1 MLNKKCLIS
10 LLLIFSFIQVIA
22 QNDKIYTSNGDV
34 LVGEI
39 KSMKRGVLVYD
50 TDYAD
55 SEFQVDWKEIE
66 GLACTRL
73 LIIYT
78 VDGKKYTGGLNFLPD
93 EPKKVTIQTLDENLT
108 VTLDKIVEIT
118 SLEQRFI
125 DRIIISID
133 AGLSLSKANNVR
145 QTSAAAKVSYR
156 GIKWNISAQLN
167 NVGTTQDNV
176 EPTKRTDGGVSLV
189 RDIWG
194 NGMILGGAEFLSN
207 SEQMLDLRSTVRGG
221 LGLYLIRTNQLYMQS
236 GLGLAFSQEKYGG
249 DNATSQGSFEGLGM
263 FEFNA
268 YDVGD
273 LSFQFKLT
281 TYPSL
286 SEWGRWRID
295 MDTSLKYDLP
305 LDFYVKLSYVHN
317 FDSDPLVADVAK
329 NDFVFKTSIGWE
341 WD

>member
-1 MLNKKCLIS
+1 MQSRKSIII
-10 LLLIFSFIQVIA
+10 LLLIFSFNQVIA

-34 LVGEI
+34 LVGKI
-39 KSMKRGVLVYD
+39 QSMKRGVLSYD

-55 SEFQVDWKEIE
+55 SDFQIDWEEVE
-66 GLACTRL
+66 GIVCTRL
-73 LIIYT
+73 LMIYT
-78 VDGKKYTGGLNFLPD
+78 VEGQKYNGGLNFLPD
-93 EPKKVTIQTLDENLT
+93 EPKKVTIQTLDDNIS
-108 VTLDKIVEIT
+108 VTLDQIVEIA
-118 SLEQRFI
+118 SLEQRII

-133 AGLSLSKANNVR
+133 AGLSISKANNVR

-167 NVGTTQDNV
+167 NVGTTQDDV
-176 EPTKRTDGGVSLV
+176 DPIERTDGGVTLV
-189 RDIWG
+189 RDVWG

-207 SEQMLDLRSTVRGG
+207 SEQMLDLRSTFRAG
-221 LGLYLIRTNQLYMQS
+221 LGLYIIRTNHMYMQS

-249 DNATSQGSFEGLGM
+249 DEPTSQGSFEGLGL
-263 FEFNA
+263 FDFNA
-268 YDVGD
+268 YDLGD

-286 SEWGRWRID
+286 SDWGRWRID
-295 MDTSLKYDLP
+295 IDTSLKYDLP

-317 FDSDPLVADVAK
+317 FDSDPLVDVAK
-329 NDFVFKTSIGWE
+329 NDFVFKTSLGWE

>member
-1 MLNKKCLIS
+1 MQSRKSIII
-10 LLLIFSFIQVIA
+10 LLLIFLFNQVIA

-34 LVGEI
+34 LVGKI
-39 KSMKRGVLVYD
+39 QSMKRGVLSYD

-55 SEFQVDWKEIE
+55 SDFQIDWEEVE
-66 GLACTRL
+66 GIVCTRL
-73 LIIYT
+73 LMIYT
-78 VDGKKYTGGLNFLPD
+78 VEGQKYNGGLNFLPD
-93 EPKKVTIQTLDENLT
+93 ESKKVTIQTLDDNIS
-108 VTLDKIVEIT
+108 VTLDQIVEIA
-118 SLEQRFI
+118 SLEQRII

-133 AGLSLSKANNVR
+133 AGLSISKANNVR

-167 NVGTTQDNV
+167 NVGTTQDDV
-176 EPTKRTDGGVSLV
+176 DPIKRTDGGVTLV
-189 RDIWG
+189 RDVWG
-194 NGMILGGAEFLSN
+194 NGMILVGAEFLSN
-207 SEQMLDLRSTVRGG
+207 SEQMLDLRSTFRTG
-221 LGLYLIRTNQLYMQS
+221 LGLYIIRTNHMYMQS

-249 DNATSQGSFEGLGM
+249 DEPTSQGSFEGLGL
-263 FEFNA
+263 FDFNA
-268 YDVGD
+268 YDLGD

-286 SEWGRWRID
+286 SDWGRWRID

-317 FDSDPLVADVAK
+317 FDSDPLVDVAK
-329 NDFVFKTSIGWE
+329 NDFVFKTSLGWE

>member
-1 MLNKKCLIS
+1 MRNKKCIIS
-10 LLLIFSFIQVIA
+10 VLLIFSFIQVIA

-55 SEFQVDWKEIE
+55 SDFQVDWEEIE
-66 GLACTRL
+66 GIVSTRL

-78 VDGKKYTGGLNFLPD
+78 VDGKKYNGGLNSLPD
-93 EPKKVTIQTLDENLT
+93 EPKKITIQTLDDNIS
-108 VTLDKIVEIT
+108 VNMDQIVEIT
-118 SLEQRFI
+118 SLEQRII

-133 AGLSLSKANNVR
+133 AGLSYSKANNVR

-156 GIKWNISAQLN
+156 GIKWNISAQFN

-176 EPTKRTDGGVSLV
+176 EPLKRTDGGVTLV

-207 SEQMLDLRSTVRGG
+207 SEQMLDLRSTFRAG
-221 LGLYLIRTNQLYMQS
+221 LGLYLLRTNHMYMQS

-249 DNATSQGSFEGLGM
+249 DNPTSQGSFEGLGL
-263 FEFNA
+263 FDFNA
-268 YDVGD
+268 YDLGD

-286 SEWGRWRID
+286 SDWGRWRID

-317 FDSDPLVADVAK
+317 FDSDPLVAGVAK
-329 NDFVFKTSIGWE
+329 NDFVFKTSLGWE

>member
-1 MLNKKCLIS
+1 MQSRKSIII
-10 LLLIFSFIQVIA
+10 LLLIFLFNQVIA

-34 LVGEI
+34 LVGKI
-39 KSMKRGVLVYD
+39 QSMKRGVLSYD

-55 SEFQVDWKEIE
+55 SDFQIDWEEVE
-66 GLACTRL
+66 GIVCTRL
-73 LIIYT
+73 LMIYT
-78 VDGKKYTGGLNFLPD
+78 VEGQKYNGGLNFLPD
-93 EPKKVTIQTLDENLT
+93 ESKKVTIQTLDDNIS
-108 VTLDKIVEIT
+108 VTLDQIVEIA
-118 SLEQRFI
+118 SLEQRII

-133 AGLSLSKANNVR
+133 AGLSISKANNVR

-167 NVGTTQDNV
+167 NVGTTQDDV
-176 EPTKRTDGGVSLV
+176 DPIKRTDGGVTLV
-189 RDIWG
+189 RDVWG

-207 SEQMLDLRSTVRGG
+207 SEQMLDLRSTFRTG
-221 LGLYLIRTNQLYMQS
+221 LGLYIIRTNHMYMQS

-249 DNATSQGSFEGLGM
+249 DEPTSQGSFEGLGL
-263 FEFNA
+263 FDFNA
-268 YDVGD
+268 YDLGD

-286 SEWGRWRID
+286 SDWGRWRID

-317 FDSDPLVADVAK
+317 FDSDPLVDVAK
-329 NDFVFKTSIGWE
+329 NDFVFKTSLGWE